1 MKFKNIEMLI
11 DGSGE
16 ITIGKV
22 GQTPCAA
29 TASDDHQCL
38 AMLARRADETLEA
51 LLRRLDSA
59 IADAIEEQ
67 IFVDEI
73 NG

>member
-22 GQTPCAA
+22 GQT
-29 TASDDHQCL
+29 
-38 AMLARRADETLEA
+38 
-51 LLRRLDSA
+51 RLS
-59 IADAIEEQ
+59 Q
-67 IFVDEI
+67 R
-73 NG
+73 

>member
-22 GQTPCAA
+22 GQTPCA
-29 TASDDHQCL
+29 TAPDDHQCL